1 MLLKCFP
8 RQQRRCLRFQD
19 EISAHMKLRHPHIM
33 RIVDA
38 FAMDRHV
45 VLVFASGT
53 GERLDTYIRQA
64 SWPAMPLIL
73 LNISCRARVCQR
85 R

>member
-19 EISAHMKLRHPHIM
+19 EISAHMKYRHPHIM

-38 FAMDRHV
+38 FAMDQHV
-45 VLVFASGT
+45 VLVFASGG
-53 GERLDTYIRQA
+53 GERLDSYIRCA
-64 SWPAMPLIL
+64 LWLMWALSPKVDSSANP
-73 LNISCRARVCQR
+73 SS
-85 R
+85 